1 MADEDPTGV
10 IYYNYPSTGIV
21 PHSNDHDGCLWIEIQ
36 AQRLISQT
44 VNANGE
50 PNVSSKMEMFRF
62 LAPDSI
68 IEHLGHT
75 WAGYESLYSRASQ
88 AGATAIKG
96 INEGAII
103 GNAGVSLIKA
113 ITNTSSIK
121 QKLASMATAAGKT
134 NVTQTRIDT
143 PLSYQDS
150 DRRKYDFEFQLVDEG
165 DTYNNV
171 VFPVKKLEQYSCPGF
186 RNGVAIDLPYVFK
199 ISSLPSSSGGKKLID
214 IGYSALTVVTG
225 TYNGPYR
232 NGFPTHATL
241 SLSFEEL
248 QPLYR
253 ESFDEIEMITTGESG
268 IAVNLQLNKLDKLT
282 SQKNQALSIKKPPLS
297 DLDKVKSQALA
308 IKKPPLSDLDKVKS
322 QALAI
327 KKQAVDI
334 QNKVMTSLSKAESI
348 KGQTLSVPR
357 KVANIKSQAKSI
369 SRRAAAILNNKR

>member
-1 MADEDPTGV
+1 MSNEDPTGV

-186 RNGVAIDLPYVFK
+186 RNGVTIDLPYVFK
-199 ISSLPSSSGGKKLID
+199 IRSFPNHGGKSLID

-297 DLDKVKSQALA
+297 DLDKVKSQALS

>member
-1 MADEDPTGV
+1 MSNEDPTGV

-199 ISSLPSSSGGKKLID
+199 IRSFPNHGGKSLID

-308 IKKPPLSDLDKVKS
+308 IKK
-322 QALAI
+322 
-327 KKQAVDI
+327 QAVDI

>member
-1 MADEDPTGV
+1 MSNEDPTGV

-186 RNGVAIDLPYVFK
+186 RNGVTIDLPYVFK
-199 ISSLPSSSGGKKLID
+199 IRSFPNHGGKSLID

-308 IKKPPLSDLDKVKS
+308 IKKQAVGDLDKVKS

>member
-1 MADEDPTGV
+1 MADGMHTTV
-10 IYYNYPSTGIV
+10 TYYNYPSSGIV

-44 VNANGE
+44 VNASGK
-50 PNVSSKMEMFRF
+50 PNVGDQIEVFRF

-88 AGATAIKG
+88 TLALASKTGSEVK
-96 INEGAII
+96 II
-103 GNAGVSLIKA
+103 GNAGITGIKA
-113 ITNTSSIK
+113 ITKPSSIK

-134 NVTQTRIDT
+134 NVAQTRIDT

-297 DLDKVKSQALA
+297 DLDKVKSQAL
-308 IKKPPLSDLDKVKS
+308 S
-322 QALAI
+322 I

>member
-1 MADEDPTGV
+1 MSNEDPTGV

-186 RNGVAIDLPYVFK
+186 RNGVTIDLPYVFK
-199 ISSLPSSSGGKKLID
+199 IRSFPNHGGKSLID

-268 IAVNLQLNKLDKLT
+268 IAVNLQLNKLDKSI
-282 SQKNQALSIKKPPLS
+282 SQKNQALAIKKPPLS
-297 DLDKVKSQALA
+297 DLDKVKNQALA
-308 IKKPPLSDLDKVKS
+308 IKKQALSDLDKVKS